1 VAAQLLAGKGFTNIY
16 NLSGG
21 IKAWESPVAVGDQ
34 TEGLDLFSGDE
45 SVETTLMVAYGLEAG
60 LRDFYL
66 SMAANEFDQKDFAQP
81 VRKLFGDLAKIEVK
95 HQERLLDTYG
105 AVTGRPADRDR
116 FEAAMDGHLEGGLST
131 EAFLARFTSD
141 ISSPVDVI
149 SMAMSIEAQA
159 LDLYQRAADNSTV
172 PENKAAFQLIAG
184 EEKVH
189 LKRLG
194 ELMDGIV

>member
-1 VAAQLLAGKGFTNIY
+1 MAAQLLAGKGFTKIY

-21 IKAWESPVAVGDQ
+21 IKAWESQVAVGDQ
-34 TEGLDLFSGDE
+34 TEGLALFSGDE
-45 SVETTLMVAYGLEAG
+45 SVEATLMVAYGLEAG

-66 SMAANEFDQKDFAQP
+66 SMQAKAFSAP
-81 VRKLFGDLAKIEVK
+81 VRKLFGDLAQIEVK
-95 HQERLLDTYG
+95 HQDRLLDTY
-105 AVTGRPADRDR
+105 AEVTGGRTDRDR

-141 ISSPVDVI
+141 ISAPVDVI

-159 LDLYQRAADNSTV
+159 LDLYQRAADNTAAM
-172 PENKAAFQLIAG
+172 ETKNAFQLIAG
-184 EEKVH
+184 EEKAH

-194 ELMDGIV
+194 ELMDTLV

>member
-1 VAAQLLAGKGFTNIY
+1 MAAQLLAGKGFTNIY

-60 LRDFYL
+60 LHDFYL
-66 SMAANEFDQKDFAQP
+66 SMAAKEFPQP

-95 HQERLLDTYG
+95 HQERLLDTYTE
-105 AVTGRPADRDR
+105 VTGRPAEKDR
-116 FEAAMDGHLEGGLST
+116 FEATLDDHLEGGLST

-149 SMAMSIEAQA
+149 SMAMAIEAQA
-159 LDLYQRAADNSTV
+159 LDLYQRAADNSTATD
-172 PENKAAFQLIAG
+172 NKMAFQLIAS
-184 EEKVH
+184 EEKSH

-194 ELMDGIV
+194 ELMDSIDL

>member
-1 VAAQLLAGKGFTNIY
+1 
-16 NLSGG
+16 
-21 IKAWESPVAVGDQ
+21 VAVGDQ

-66 SMAANEFDQKDFAQP
+66 SMVAKEFAQP
-81 VRKLFGDLAKIEVK
+81 VRKLFDDLAKIEAK
-95 HQERLLDTYG
+95 HQERLLDTY
-105 AVTGRPADRDR
+105 AEVTGRPANKDH
-116 FEAAMDGHLEGGLST
+116 FEATMDGHLEGGLST

-159 LDLYQRAADNSTV
+159 LDLYQRAADNSSV

-194 ELMDGIV
+194 ELMDSIV